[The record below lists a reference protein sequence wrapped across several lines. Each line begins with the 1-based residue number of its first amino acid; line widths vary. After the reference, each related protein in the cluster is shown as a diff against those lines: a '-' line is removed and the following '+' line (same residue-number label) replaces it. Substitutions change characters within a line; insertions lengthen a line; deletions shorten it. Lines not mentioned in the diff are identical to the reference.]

1 MPRMAAGTQSNP
13 HTLPMLAITS
23 AAAIRVRPSAP
34 SHRLHGLSGVARR
47 APSPLLELT
56 LPGSSRALI
65 PTTPIIGRRGTAP
78 SHHNRHCAER
88 RQPIASYRGG
98 TYRGPSERQLRDIA
112 EQLRDAAEGVWFP
125 VVGMSRA
132 AQAIDE
138 GHATETTLRELI
150 RTARIMPQLLREAHA
165 AAQAVCT
172 VDSEDTGHL
181 TLIPPEVERRCA

>member
-1 MPRMAAGTQSNP
+1 MTRMAVATSP
-13 HTLPMLAITS
+13 KTLPILAATS
-23 AAAIRVRPSAP
+23 AAAVRGSTTTVLP
-34 SHRLHGLSGVARR
+34 GLSGVARR

-65 PTTPIIGRRGTAP
+65 PATSIILGRVTAP
-78 SHHNRHCAER
+78 SHQYRRRAER

-138 GHATETTLRELI
+138 GRATGTTLRELI

-172 VDSEDTGHL
+172 VDSEDTGQL

>member
-1 MPRMAAGTQSNP
+1 M
-13 HTLPMLAITS
+13 
-23 AAAIRVRPSAP
+23 
-34 SHRLHGLSGVARR
+34 
-47 APSPLLELT
+47 
-56 LPGSSRALI
+56 
-65 PTTPIIGRRGTAP
+65 
-78 SHHNRHCAER
+78 
-88 RQPIASYRGG
+88 
-98 TYRGPSERQLRDIA
+98 YRGPSERQLRDIA

-172 VDSEDTGHL
+172 VDSEDTGQL